1 MRILLVEDEK
11 KVASF
16 IRKGLMEQSYVVDV
30 AEDGLEGEKLACANE
45 YDAVVLDVMLPRKSG
60 FAVCRSIRMVNAQVP
75 IIMLTALDSTDDKL
89 QGLDAGADDYLAK
102 PFEFREL
109 LARLRAQF
117 RKRHNHNAPAL
128 LEFVDLRVDL
138 ATRVVT
144 RSGQSIV
151 LTSKEF
157 ALLEYLL
164 RNRKRVVARTELAEH
179 VWDSCFDSESNV
191 IDVYVSLLRRK
202 IDRDF
207 SHKLIHTVIGVGY
220 VLREDEAEHSQ

>member
-1 MRILLVEDEK
+1 VRILLVEDEK

-16 IRKGLMEQSYVVDV
+16 IKKGLLEQSYAVDV
-30 AEDGLEGEKLACANE
+30 AEDGLEGEKLALANS
-45 YDAVVLDVMLPRKSG
+45 YDALILDVMLPRKSG
-60 FAVCRSIRMVNAQVP
+60 FAVCRSVRAVNAHIP

-89 QGLDAGADDYLAK
+89 QGLDAGADDYLPK

-117 RKRHNHNAPAL
+117 RKRHNHATPAL
-128 LEFVDLRVDL
+128 LQIADLSMDL
-138 ATRVVT
+138 ATHSVT
-144 RSGQSIV
+144 RSTQPIA

-164 RNRKRVVARTELAEH
+164 RNRKRVVSRTELAEH
-179 VWDSCFDSESNV
+179 VWDISFDSESNV

-207 SHKLIHTVIGVGY
+207 TPKLIHTVVGLGY
-220 VLREDEAEHSQ
+220 VLKDEDGEQSQ

>member
-1 MRILLVEDEK
+1 MKILLVEDEK

-16 IRKGLMEQSYVVDV
+16 IRKGLMEQSYSVDL
-30 AEDGLEGEKLACANE
+30 AEDGLEGEKLACANQ
-45 YDAVVLDVMLPRKSG
+45 YDALILDVMLPRKSG
-60 FAVCRSIRMVNAQVP
+60 FAVCRSIREVNAQVP

-89 QGLDAGADDYLAK
+89 QGLDAGADDYLAN

-117 RKRHNHNAPAL
+117 RRRHNHNAPAL
-128 LEFVDLRVDL
+128 LELADLRVDL
-138 ATRVVT
+138 AARSVT
-144 RSGQSIV
+144 RSSQAV
-151 LTSKEF
+151 MLTSKEF

-164 RNRKRVVARTELAEH
+164 RNRKRVVSRTELAEH

-207 SHKLIHTVIGVGY
+207 PRKLIHTVIGVGY
-220 VLREDEAEHSQ
+220 VLREDPEEHPA